1 MEYTKQVLAMLREGD
16 FAHPGEI
23 EAIELSLSPIAKNS
37 ENRLLDVG
45 CGLGGTAHY
54 VQKQGWGIVT
64 GVDID
69 RHLIDCAKTSYVDV
83 QFICEDILS
92 STRLAH
98 KSFQCMYSFS
108 AFFCY
113 ESQEIALKKL
123 SQLSDSHGELVLFDY
138 SRPDVT
144 SIQSPFP
151 WSNTASRFNPI
162 YLPELKK
169 RLSATGWTF
178 KESVDLSE
186 HFIHWYTNLLDSFE
200 QKREQVKQQ
209 FGQQAWDILYSGFK
223 QLLLDLNTKKIGG
236 IVVYANL
243 SHT

>member
-1 MEYTKQVLAMLREGD
+1 MEYTKQILATLREGD

-23 EAIELSLSPIAKNS
+23 EAIELTMSPIIKDKKAL
-37 ENRLLDVG
+37 LLDVG

-54 VQKQGWGIVT
+54 VQQKGWGIVT

-69 RHLIDCAKTSYVDV
+69 KNLIDHAKTNYSDV

-92 STRLAH
+92 STKLAQ
-98 KSFQCMYSFS
+98 KSFQCIYSFS
-108 AFFCY
+108 AFFCFD
-113 ESQEIALKKL
+113 SQEIALKKL
-123 SQLSDSHGELVLFDY
+123 SQLSDSHGRLVLFDY

-144 SIQSPFP
+144 PIQSPFP
-151 WSNTASRFNPI
+151 WSKTASRFNPI

-169 RLSATGWTF
+169 QLSATGWTF
-178 KESVDLSE
+178 KESIDLSE
-186 HFIHWYTNLLDSFE
+186 HFIRWYTILLDSFE
-200 QKREQVKQQ
+200 QKREQVKQK

-236 IVVYANL
+236 IVVYASLN
-243 SHT
+243 HT